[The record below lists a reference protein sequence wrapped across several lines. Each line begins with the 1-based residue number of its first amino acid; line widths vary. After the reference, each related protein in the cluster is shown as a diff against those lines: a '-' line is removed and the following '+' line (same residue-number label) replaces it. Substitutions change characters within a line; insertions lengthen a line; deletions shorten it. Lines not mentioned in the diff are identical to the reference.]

1 MTQLTLFLCGD
12 VMTGR
17 GIDQILAHPGEPAIH
32 EDCMRSATDY
42 VRIAEEKN
50 GPIPRPAGPAYV
62 WGDALEEFERVKPD
76 ARIVNLETAVTR
88 NASWLDKGINY
99 RMHPGN
105 VACLSAAKI
114 DCCALANNHVLDW
127 GPAGLPETLDTLHAA
142 GVQTA
147 GAGRN
152 RAEAV
157 APAAIGVGGGRRVLV
172 FSFATASSGVPPDWA
187 ATELAPGVEVLA
199 DLSPRRVDELAG
211 RIGVARKR
219 GDLVIAS
226 IHWGGNW
233 GYGVSRGEIEFA
245 HGLID
250 RAGIDLVHGHSSHH
264 PKAIELHAGKLILY
278 GCGDLI
284 NDYEGIGGYE
294 TFRNDLGLLYFA
306 TLDADRGELQRL
318 EMVATQLKRFR
329 VQRAA
334 PADAEWLHTLLTR
347 ESRRFGTSLA
357 RSAEHRIEL
366 H

>member
-1 MTQLTLFLCGD
+1 MTQLTVFLCGD

-17 GIDQILAHPGEPAIH
+17 GIDQILAHPSEPEIH
-32 EDCMRSATDY
+32 EACMRSASDY

-50 GPIPRPAGPAYV
+50 GPIPRPTGPAYI
-62 WGDALEEFERVKPD
+62 WGDALPEFERVKPD
-76 ARIVNLETAVTR
+76 ARIINLETAVTR
-88 NASWLDKGINY
+88 SGSWLDKGINY
-99 RMHPGN
+99 RMHPAN
-105 VACLSAAKI
+105 IACLTTAKI

-127 GPAGLPETLDTLHAA
+127 GPAGLLETPDTLHAA
-142 GVQTA
+142 GVKTA

-152 RAEAV
+152 RAEAM
-157 APAAIGVGGGRRVLV
+157 APAAIVLGDERRVLV
-172 FSFATASSGVPPDWA
+172 FSFAAASSGVPRDWG
-187 ATELAPGVEVLA
+187 ATEHAPGIEVLA
-199 DLSPRRVDELAG
+199 DLSPRRVDEIAV
-211 RIGVARKR
+211 RIGAARAR
-219 GDLVIAS
+219 RDLVIAS

-250 RAGIDLVHGHSSHH
+250 RAGVDVVHGHSSHH

-278 GCGDLI
+278 GCGDFV

-294 TFRNDLGLLYFA
+294 TFRSDLGLMYFA
-306 TLDADRGELQRL
+306 TLDAERGELQRL
-318 EMVATQLKRFR
+318 EMVATQLRRFR

-334 PADAEWLHTLLTR
+334 PADAEWLCATLAR

-357 RSAEHRIEL
+357 RAAERRIEL

>member
-17 GIDQILAHPGEPAIH
+17 GIDQILAHPSEPAIH
-32 EDCMRSATDY
+32 EVCMRSATDY
-42 VRIAEEKN
+42 VRIAEEKS
-50 GPIPRPAGPAYV
+50 GPIPRPADPAYV
-62 WGDALEEFERVKPD
+62 WGDALEEFERVRPD

-88 NASWLDKGINY
+88 SGSWLDKGINY

-105 VACLSAAKI
+105 VACIAAAKI

-127 GPAGLPETLDTLHAA
+127 GPAGLLETLDTLHAA
-142 GVQTA
+142 GVKTA
-147 GAGRN
+147 GAGAN
-152 RAEAV
+152 RAEA
-157 APAAIGVGGGRRVLV
+157 AAAAVIGVGGGRRVLV
-172 FSFATASSGVPPDWA
+172 FSFAAVSSGVPTDWA
-187 ATELAPGVEVLA
+187 ASEHAPGVEVLA
-199 DLSPRRVDELAG
+199 DLSQRRVEEIAA
-211 RIGVARKR
+211 RIGAARER

-233 GYGVSRGEIEFA
+233 GYAISRNEIEFA

-250 RAGIDLVHGHSSHH
+250 RAGVDLVHGHSSHH

-284 NDYEGIGGYE
+284 NDYEGIGGHE
-294 TFRNDLGLLYFA
+294 TFRNDLGLMYFA
-306 TLDADRGELQRL
+306 TLDAERGKLQRL

-334 PADAEWLHTLLTR
+334 PADVDWLRAMLGR
-347 ESRRFGTSLA
+347 ENRRFGTSLA